1 MNVYFSLYIYI
12 YIFLEEKEFQNFEIN
27 FKTMK
32 SVNQRFNPTQF
43 TILHQF
49 LGKLQPSSVLFLK
62 KVRKE
67 KFPVVR

>member
-1 MNVYFSLYIYI
+1 MNVYFSL
-12 YIFLEEKEFQNFEIN
+12 FSWREKNFETLRLIK
-27 FKTMK
+27 KTMK

>member
-1 MNVYFSLYIYI
+1 MNVYFSLYI

-32 SVNQRFNPTQF
+32 SINQRFNPTQF